1 MDSANYLNQNSPTI
15 FTEEAFFYSMPEWSL
30 HMKTQVTLVLVAC
43 FGFAAGSLTG
53 SSGKSATDSP
63 INANSLTPR
72 FVLQGDGEAR
82 VMFDSQTGET
92 WVMKTV
98 FELDPSPIVVWF
110 PVPRASDSLTKALV
124 AKRAEKWSRFH
135 QDQHSSALKH
145 QVEKEKELGAE
156 YPGLLQMRKDLESS
170 VTREVE
176 FLKAV
181 QSFFLK

>member
-1 MDSANYLNQNSPTI
+1 
-15 FTEEAFFYSMPEWSL
+15 
-30 HMKTQVTLVLVAC
+30 MKTQVTLVLVAC

-98 FELDPSPIVVWF
+98 LLGITELDPSPIVVWF
-110 PVPRASDSLTKALV
+110 PVPRASDSLTKAIV
-124 AKRAEKWSRFH
+124 AKRSEEWSRFH

-170 VTREVE
+170 VTREAE

-181 QSFFLK
+181 QTFFQK